1 MRPPFSQQASRS
13 GVGLDANFA
22 VAVGVQVAVGLGCG
36 VGEAVVVEVAV
47 GLLVSVEVEVITGLR
62 SAVGST
68 AQDEISHMIDI
79 TNGGSK

>member
-1 MRPPFSQQASRS
+1 MRPLSSQQANRS
-13 GVGLDANFA
+13 GVGLDAGFA

-36 VGEAVVVEVAV
+36 DGKAVVVEVAV
-47 GLLVSVEVEVITGLR
+47 GLLVSVEVAVITGPT
-62 SAVGST
+62 SAGDSA